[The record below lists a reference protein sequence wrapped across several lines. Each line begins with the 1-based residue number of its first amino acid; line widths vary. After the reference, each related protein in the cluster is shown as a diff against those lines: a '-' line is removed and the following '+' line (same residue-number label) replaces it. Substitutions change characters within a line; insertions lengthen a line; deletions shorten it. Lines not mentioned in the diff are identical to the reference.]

1 MDNIRRAALPTTLK
15 QRNYRAVLN
24 AFRGKD
30 ALSANE
36 VSEQTGISRATVMKA
51 VSSFMEKGLLESAGK
66 GPSTEIG
73 GKRPELF
80 RFSMKRYLICIG
92 LWSNEMVAALYDLTD
107 TLLVERRIRYTMKE
121 NVEEFLDQVGYV
133 SEELLAQTE
142 DGRGK
147 LYGLSLCIG
156 GFLDDE
162 TGVLQYS
169 VLTPEWGEKI
179 PLKELL
185 AERFP
190 DTEIVVD
197 NVARMSACAA
207 ALDNP
212 DYAQKRVAVI
222 YTDVGVSA
230 CYINRGHVEH
240 GRHSLIGEI
249 GLMTI
254 ALPDAEPYTEG
265 QQSFF
270 STLISERT
278 VCGRALKDADR
289 LAESMLAR
297 YRNNLSLKHI
307 FESADKGDEL
317 AKSIVRDVAW
327 VFSAALNNVVVSFDP
342 DTVIIQ
348 GNYAHAGKW
357 FDQCLREGIS
367 CFQKMISTETF
378 ELKYDDRE
386 LISLQMAGMRKV
398 LIRKF
403 FSSEEWFL

>member
-24 AFRGKD
+24 AFRSKE

-36 VSEQTGISRATVMKA
+36 VSDRTGISRATVMKA
-51 VSSFMEKGLLESAGK
+51 VNSFIEKGLLESAGK

-80 RFSMKRYLICIG
+80 RFCMKRYLICIG
-92 LWSNEMVAALYDLTD
+92 LWGTEMVAALYDLTD
-107 TLLVERRIRYTMKE
+107 TLIVERRISYTMRE
-121 NVEEFLDQVGYV
+121 NVEEFLRHIEEI
-133 SEELLAQTE
+133 SEDLLAQAE
-142 DGRGK
+142 NGK
-147 LYGLSLCIG
+147 ELLYGVSLCIG

-185 AERFP
+185 MERFP
-190 DTEIVVD
+190 GVEIAVD

-212 DYAQKRVAVI
+212 EYAEKRVAVI

-240 GRHSLIGEI
+240 GRRSLIGEI
-249 GLMTI
+249 GLMSV
-254 ALPDAEPYTEG
+254 ALQDTKPYTSG
-265 QQSFF
+265 QESYF
-270 STLISERT
+270 STLISEKT
-278 VCGRALKDADR
+278 LCAKALKDERALSSSLLSSYRADMT
-289 LAESMLAR
+289 LKNIFDAAEKGDALAR
-297 YRNNLSLKHI
+297 EIIR
-307 FESADKGDEL
+307 EA
-317 AKSIVRDVAW
+317 AW
-327 VFSAALNNVVVSFDP
+327 VFSAVLHNIVVNFDP

-348 GNYAHAGKW
+348 GNFAHAGEW
-357 FDQCLREGIS
+357 FDQCLREGMS
-367 CFQKMISTETF
+367 CFQRTISSEMF
-378 ELKYDDRE
+378 DLKYDTRT
-386 LISLQMAGMRKV
+386 LISLQMMGMRKV

-403 FSSEEWFL
+403 FASEEWL